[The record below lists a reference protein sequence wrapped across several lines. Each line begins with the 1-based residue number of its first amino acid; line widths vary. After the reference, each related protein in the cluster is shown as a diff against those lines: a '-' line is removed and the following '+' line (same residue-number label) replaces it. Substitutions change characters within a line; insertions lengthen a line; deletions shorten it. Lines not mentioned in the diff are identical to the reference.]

1 MLDDKYFGECK
12 AGKERD
18 FICVGKIVEIGNKM
32 AREEGLMKLQFIKDL
47 KRWEQATG
55 IFVRWFYVAKFVRW
69 EDSGMFEKEQR
80 PVGLVTELTEEDG
93 K

>member
-47 KRWEQATG
+47 KR
-55 IFVRWFYVAKFVRW
+55 
-69 EDSGMFEKEQR
+69 
-80 PVGLVTELTEEDG
+80 
-93 K
+93 